1 MPVEPE
7 RALGAVFPTTTV
19 TRDADRVIFYQLGVG
34 AGAPATDANEL
45 AYVYERN
52 LKVLPSFATIP
63 AMSTMSAIGQVDGIS
78 FNPVSLV
85 HGDQEVV
92 VHRPLP

>member
-1 MPVEPE
+1 MPVDPA
-7 RALGAVFPTTTV
+7 RALGAALPETTV
-19 TRDADRVIFYQLGVG
+19 TWDEDRVILYQLGVG
-34 AGAPATDANEL
+34 AGVPATDPGEL
-45 AYVYERN
+45 AYAYEVN

-63 AMSTMSAIGQVDGIS
+63 ATSTMSAIGQVEGIS
-78 FNPVSLV
+78 FNPVWLV